1 MRARHAIGPAPDR
14 LKNLRPATKGLV
26 LMTDQSHDETEE
38 ARKDRLDRARLD
50 RGIKWFYIGTTLLVA
65 FGGISALFRI

>member
-1 MRARHAIGPAPDR
+1 
-14 LKNLRPATKGLV
+14 
-26 LMTDQSHDETEE
+26 MTDQSHDETEE